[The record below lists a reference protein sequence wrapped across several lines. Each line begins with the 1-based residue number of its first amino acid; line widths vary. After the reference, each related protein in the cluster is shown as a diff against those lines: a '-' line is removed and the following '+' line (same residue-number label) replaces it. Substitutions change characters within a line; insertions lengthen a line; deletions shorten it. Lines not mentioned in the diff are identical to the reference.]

1 MAVIA
6 GGIATSYKT
15 TKQNKNKTKHEPKA
29 VQIILIALA
38 LIFFALILIIPL
50 VLVFIKAF
58 SQGAGLYL
66 AAITDPI
73 ALKAVKLTLIAVAV
87 SVVINTVFGLT
98 VAWAVTKF
106 KFKGKNLLTTFID
119 LPFSISPIV
128 AGLIFVLLFST
139 THGVLAPLLNAW
151 GIKIIFAPPGIVLA
165 TLFVTL
171 PFVAR
176 ELIPLMD
183 AQGTAEEEA
192 ALTLGASGWKT
203 FWLITLPN
211 IKWALLYGVMLTAAR
226 AAGEFGA
233 VSVVSGHIRGLTNT
247 IPLHV
252 EILYNEYQF
261 TAAFAVASLL
271 TIVAVIN
278 LIIKNVSDW
287 KIKKQENAA
296 SI

>member
-1 MAVIA
+1 M
-6 GGIATSYKT
+6 TDKKT
-15 TKQNKNKTKHEPKA
+15 RQEPKA
-29 VQIILIALA
+29 VQIILIALT
-38 LIFFALILIIPL
+38 LIFFVLILIIPL
-50 VLVFIKAF
+50 VSVFVKAF
-58 SQGAGLYL
+58 SQGAGLYF
-66 AAITDPI
+66 ASITDPV
-73 ALKAVKLTLIAVAV
+73 ALKAVKLTLITVFF
-87 SVVINTVFGLT
+87 SVLINTAFGLT
-98 VAWAVTKF
+98 VAWAVAKF

-119 LPFSISPIV
+119 LPFSISPVV

-139 THGVLAPLLNAW
+139 THGILAPLLNAW
-151 GIKIIFAPPGIVLA
+151 DLKIIFAPPGIILA

-176 ELIPLMD
+176 ELIPLME

-211 IKWALLYGVMLTAAR
+211 IKWALIYGVMLTAAR

-247 IPLHV
+247 VPLHV

-261 TAAFAVASLL
+261 SAAFAVASLL
-271 TIVAVIN
+271 TIIAIIN
-278 LIIKNVSDW
+278 VVIKNISDW
-287 KIKKQENAA
+287 KIRNQRKI
-296 SI
+296 SL